1 MRNTGFINGDRD
13 WNSTLVV
20 VFLRGGADG
29 LNMVIPSGDDSY
41 YAARPLIGV
50 AKKAAVNLDDMFGL
64 HPRLGALA
72 ELYHDGALAIV
83 HGVGSE
89 DTTRSHFEAQ
99 DTMEHGGSAGGWLA
113 RYLIHRPTATR
124 GSLSAVSV
132 GRALPE
138 SLRGSPSCVVFE
150 SFDEFRLGAD
160 GNQFMSALRNLY
172 AEEGGPLGEAAR
184 STLGAVRKLN
194 ELGDSTYTPANA
206 ASYPRTSFG
215 DGLARIACLVKAR
228 VGLEAATIDL
238 GGWDSHF
245 AQATLIEPRMT
256 ELAEGLRA
264 FHCDLADDMIRTTV
278 VVLTEFGRRVYE
290 NASLGTDHGR
300 GSVMFV
306 LGGGV
311 GGGKLYSDWKG
322 LDTAHLEEPG
332 DLPVTCNY
340 RDVLA
345 PILDR
350 HGGAESSAR
359 VFPRFEFNPLQLYA

>member
-1 MRNTGFINGDRD
+1 MQNTGFINGNTD

-29 LNMVIPSGDDSY
+29 LNMVIPTDDDSY
-41 YAARPLIGV
+41 FAARPLIGV
-50 AKKAAVNLDDMFGL
+50 AGKNTIRLGDMFGL

-72 ELYHDGALAIV
+72 ELYREGALAIV

-113 RYLIHRPTATR
+113 RYLTHRPTSSR

-150 SFDEFRLGAD
+150 SFDDFRLGED
-160 GNQFMSALRNLY
+160 GNRFMSALQNLY
-172 AEEGGPLGEAAR
+172 AEEDGPLGAAAR

-194 ELGDSTYTPANA
+194 ELGDSTYTPANTA
-206 ASYPRTSFG
+206 VYPPTSFG

-264 FHCDLADDMIRTTV
+264 FYRDLAEYMNRTSV
-278 VVLTEFGRRVYE
+278 VVMTEFGRRVYE

-311 GGGKLYSDWKG
+311 RGGKMYSDWKG
-322 LDTAHLEEPG
+322 LDAAHLEEPG
-332 DLPVTCNY
+332 DLPVTYNY
-340 RDVLA
+340 RNVLA

-350 HGGAESSAR
+350 HGGAEAAAR
-359 VFPRFEFNPLQLYA
+359 VFPLFEFNPLQLYA